1 MTFSFCDRDGGA
13 AAAKK
18 KKKAAASKKR
28 SRKEEQDDDDDDE
41 EGEEEEE
48 EDHNMVDPDEPD
60 EAEKALAYARKS
72 GKHKGSNAGLKA
84 FVIAQITTIATR
96 PSSVK
101 VRRFYRPEDVSR
113 DHAYSTEWWEVYAGP
128 DTEVAV
134 NDLDKII
141 RKCTVRLGGNKPG
154 RFFQDE
160 FVCTGSYDPSKAST
174 GASSS
179 SSSSS
184 SGVTAPPATL
194 LREGAAAQG
203 KAKGKPAASE
213 PAKLQDAIE
222 EPESTV
228 AMKSMDIFAGCGGL
242 SEGMHQAGVAVSHW
256 AIEYEPSAA
265 EAFKLNNPSAATFCN
280 NCNVL
285 LRAAMEKAGQVS
297 FSS

>member
-1 MTFSFCDRDGGA
+1 MCLFSIRDAG

-18 KKKAAASKKR
+18 KKKAASKKR
-28 SRKEEQDDDDDDE
+28 SRKDEEDDEEE

-48 EDHNMVDPDEPD
+48 EGEEDEDQKMDDPAEP
-60 EAEKALAYARKS
+60 EADKAPAYARKS

-84 FVIAQITTIATR
+84 FVIAQVTGISSK
-96 PSSVK
+96 PSLIK

-128 DTEVAV
+128 DTEVSL
-134 NDLDKII
+134 NDFDKVI

-154 RFFQDE
+154 RFFQDT
-160 FVCTGSYDPSKAST
+160 FICTGSFDPSKAST

-179 SSSSS
+179 AAAA
-184 SGVTAPPATL
+184 SGVTAPPSTL
-194 LREGAAAQG
+194 LREGAPAPSKGKG
-203 KAKGKPAASE
+203 KAASSE
-213 PAKLQDAIE
+213 TNKLQDAVE

-242 SEGMHQAGVAVSHW
+242 SEGMHQAGVALSHW

-265 EAFKLNNPSAATFCN
+265 EAFRLNNPSAATFCN

-285 LRAAMEKAGQVS
+285 LRAAMEKAGQVR
-297 FSS
+297 